1 MKLELTFEQVRALHM
16 ATLSRIQVV
25 KKLIVGWEEHP
36 NEFTPQLIEAYTEE
50 LNILV
55 EMEPI
60 LL

>member
-25 KKLIVGWEEHP
+25 KKLIV
-36 NEFTPQLIEAYTEE
+36 AYTEE